1 MINRNKGRG
10 RGTAPMD
17 GDGTAMDE
25 AARVIN
31 AQGGNMG
38 RLIALGVVIMV
49 ALAAFLQSY
58 VLIDAGHVGV
68 VTQFGAVTGAVY
80 EPGFHLKMPFAQ
92 DVQVFD
98 IRTQKEQ
105 VEATAASKDL
115 QAVKSVIAL
124 NYRLDA
130 AQASTVYQTIGIFY
144 KERVVD
150 PAIQEAFKSATAQF
164 TAEELITKRTDVKN
178 LAQSTLA
185 AQLKRSHV
193 IVDDLNIVNF
203 DFSEAFN
210 TAIEAKQVA
219 SQQVLTARQELE
231 RSRVEAEQRLVE
243 AKARADSQL
252 IEADAAA
259 KAQQLQQQS
268 LTELYIQNKA
278 VDKWN
283 GQLPQYTGGTTIPFI
298 VPPPPTNQATTTP

>member
-1 MINRNKGRG
+1 MLNRNKGRG
-10 RGTAPMD
+10 RGTSSMD
-17 GDGTAMDE
+17 GDGVPLEE
-25 AARVIN
+25 AARVIS

-38 RLIALGVVIMV
+38 RLLAVGVAIVI

-80 EPGFHLKMPFAQ
+80 EPGFHLKLPFAQ
-92 DVQVFD
+92 DVQIFD
-98 IRTQKEQ
+98 VRTQKEQ

-124 NYRLDA
+124 NYHLDA
-130 AQASTVYQTIGIFY
+130 TQASTVYQEIGIFY
-144 KERVVD
+144 KERVID

-164 TAEELITKRTDVKN
+164 TAEELITKRTEVKN
-178 LAQSTLA
+178 LAQSTLSE
-185 AQLKRSHV
+185 QLKRSHV

-210 TAIEAKQVA
+210 EAIEAKQVA

-231 RSRVEAEQRLVE
+231 KSRVAAEQRLVE
-243 AKARADSQL
+243 AKARADSQI
-252 IEADAAA
+252 IEAEAAA

-283 GQLPQYTGGTTIPFI
+283 GQLPQYTGGTAIPFI
-298 VPPPPTNQATTTP
+298 VPPVTGQTSSTP

>member
-10 RGTAPMD
+10 RGTAPMN
-17 GDGTAMDE
+17 GDGTPMEE
-25 AARVIN
+25 AAKVISS
-31 AQGGNMG
+31 QGGNMG
-38 RLIALGVVIMV
+38 RLIALGVVILLAV
-49 ALAAFLQSY
+49 AAFLQSY
-58 VLIDAGHVGV
+58 VLIDAGYVGV
-68 VTQFGAVTGAVY
+68 VTQFGAVTG
-80 EPGFHLKMPFAQ
+80 ETFPPGFHLKLPFAQ
-92 DVQVFD
+92 DVQIFD

-130 AQASTVYQTIGIFY
+130 AQASTVYQEIGIFY
-144 KERVVD
+144 KERVID

-164 TAEELITKRTDVKN
+164 TAEELITKRTEVKN
-178 LAQSTLA
+178 LAQTTLA
-185 AQLKRSHV
+185 NQLKRSHI
-193 IVDDLNIVNF
+193 IVDDFNIVNF
-203 DFSEAFN
+203 DFSAAFN
-210 TAIEAKQVA
+210 DAIEAKQVA

-231 RSRVEAEQRLVE
+231 KSRVAAEQRIVE
-243 AKARADSQL
+243 AKARADSQI
-252 IEADAAA
+252 IEAEAAA

-283 GQLPQYTGGTTIPFI
+283 GQLPQYTGGTAIPFI
-298 VPPPPTNQATTTP
+298 VPPTTGQATTTP